1 MVSRALGLW
10 ELNGHRFRRLKHPL
24 SVEGATEMSRTNIFS
39 LNALAADWEQVKELI
54 EDGHYE
60 QAAEFLQRALIL
72 HEQAGD
78 ETLIGLFV
86 AARQICL
93 ACSQSRTEIIWH
105 LRAQEEASER
115 EGKLKDQLRA
125 LTEKLS
131 GSGPD
136 KHRTNSD
143 DSGSDTGP
151 DSGASNTISD
161 NHTLWGIIRGLL
173 GASENASAPPAQTK
187 MAGAQKGAREK
198 TIQTSSDISSSDGA
212 SSGGRQS
219 QPSLAVHCLGP
230 FRVSRNDQMIGA
242 WSGSKGRSIFKYL
255 VLRRHTPVSKEVLMD
270 VFWPDA
276 DVENARRNLH
286 QAIYSLRQALRQ
298 LQPDLQVVLFESDH
312 YQINPDLN
320 LWLDFEEFERRVKT
334 GRRLESA
341 RKTAEAMAE
350 YVRAEELYRGDFLEE
365 DLYEDWTGLQREQI
379 RAEYLDLAD
388 RLSAH
393 YAQRG
398 DHAAALSLCRKILK
412 KDKCHE
418 KAHRRLMHCYQAMGQ
433 TSMAVRQYQLC
444 VEALET
450 ELDVPPS
457 AETQMLFKNIT
468 GAAR

>member
-1 MVSRALGLW
+1 
-10 ELNGHRFRRLKHPL
+10 
-24 SVEGATEMSRTNIFS
+24 MSRTNNFS
-39 LNALAADWEQVKELI
+39 LNALAAEWEKVKELI
-54 EDGHYE
+54 ENGHYE

-72 HEQAGD
+72 HEQTGD
-78 ETLIGLFV
+78 EALIGLFV
-86 AARQICL
+86 AAQQICL
-93 ACSQSRTEIIWH
+93 ACSQSRTEMIWH

-125 LTEKLS
+125 LTERLS
-131 GSGPD
+131 SKQRPNSG
-136 KHRTNSD
+136 
-143 DSGSDTGP
+143 DSGNDP
-151 DSGASNTISD
+151 DSAAPNDTSENRK
-161 NHTLWGIIRGLL
+161 LWGIFRSLL
-173 GASENASAPPAQTK
+173 GDRENASSPSAQTK
-187 MAGAQKGAREK
+187 MAGAQKGSREEAGR
-198 TIQTSSDISSSDGA
+198 TSPDTSGSDIAA
-212 SSGGRQS
+212 SGDHQA
-219 QPSLAVHCLGP
+219 QPSLAVYCLGP
-230 FRVSRNDQMIGA
+230 FRVFRDNQMIGA
-242 WSGSKGRSIFKYL
+242 WLGSKGRSIFKYL

-286 QAIYSLRQALRQ
+286 QAIYSLRQTLRQ
-298 LQPDLQVVLFESDH
+298 AQPDFQIILFERDH
-312 YQINPDLN
+312 YQINPGLD

-350 YVRAEELYRGDFLEE
+350 YVSAEELYRGDFLEE
-365 DLYEDWTGLQREQI
+365 DLYEDWASLQRERI

-388 RLSAH
+388 RLSAY
-393 YAQRG
+393 YAQQG
-398 DHAAALSLCRKILK
+398 NHAAAISLCRKILE

-444 VEALET
+444 VETLET

-468 GAAR
+468 GAA

>member
-1 MVSRALGLW
+1 
-10 ELNGHRFRRLKHPL
+10 
-24 SVEGATEMSRTNIFS
+24 MSRTNNFS
-39 LNALAADWEQVKELI
+39 LNALAADWDKVKELI
-54 EDGHYE
+54 ENGHYE

-86 AARQICL
+86 AAQQICL
-93 ACSQSRTEIIWH
+93 ACSQSRTEMIWH

-125 LTEKLS
+125 LTERLS
-131 GSGPD
+131 SKQRPNSG
-136 KHRTNSD
+136 
-143 DSGSDTGP
+143 DSGGDP
-151 DSGASNTISD
+151 DSAAPNENSENRK
-161 NHTLWGIIRGLL
+161 LWGIIRGLL
-173 GASENASAPPAQTK
+173 GDRENASSPPTQTK
-187 MAGAQKGAREK
+187 MAGAQKGSRAEAGK
-198 TIQTSSDISSSDGA
+198 KSSDISGSDIA
-212 SSGGRQS
+212 TSGDQQS
-219 QPSLAVHCLGP
+219 QPSLAVYCLGP
-230 FRVSRNDQMIGA
+230 FRVFRDNQMIGA
-242 WSGSKGRSIFKYL
+242 WLGSKGRSIFKYL

-298 LQPDLQVVLFESDH
+298 LQPDFQVILFESDH

-320 LWLDFEEFERRVKT
+320 LWLDFEEFERHAKA

-341 RKTAEAMAE
+341 GKTAEAMAE
-350 YVRAEELYRGDFLEE
+350 YIRAEELYRGDFLEE
-365 DLYEDWTGLQREQI
+365 DLYEDWAGLQRERI

-393 YAQRG
+393 YAQQG
-398 DHAAALSLCRKILK
+398 DHAAAISLCRKILE

-444 VEALET
+444 VRTLQT
-450 ELDVPPS
+450 ELDVAPS

-468 GAAR
+468 GAA

>member
-1 MVSRALGLW
+1 
-10 ELNGHRFRRLKHPL
+10 
-24 SVEGATEMSRTNIFS
+24 MSRTNNCS
-39 LNALAADWEQVKELI
+39 LDALATDWEKVKEMI

-60 QAAEFLQRALIL
+60 RAAEFLQRALVL
-72 HEQAGD
+72 HEQTGD
-78 ETLIGLFV
+78 ETLIWLFV
-86 AARQICL
+86 AAQQICL
-93 ACSQSRTEIIWH
+93 ACNQSRTEMMWH

-131 GSGPD
+131 RSG
-136 KHRTNSD
+136 KHRPNSD
-143 DSGSDTGP
+143 DSGSDSDP
-151 DSGASNTISD
+151 DSAASNGTSES
-161 NHTLWGIIRGLL
+161 HKLWGIIRGLL
-173 GASENASAPPAQTK
+173 GAGETASAPSTQTK
-187 MAGAQKGAREK
+187 IAGAQKGSREEGVK
-198 TIQTSSDISSSDGA
+198 TSSDISGPDITAPGVHQ
-212 SSGGRQS
+212 G
-219 QPSLAVHCLGP
+219 QPSLAVYCLGP

-242 WSGSKGRSIFKYL
+242 WPGSKGRSIFKYL

-276 DVENARRNLH
+276 DAENARRNLH

-298 LQPDLQVVLFESDH
+298 LQPDFQVILFESDH
-312 YQINPDLN
+312 YQINPGLN
-320 LWLDFEEFERRVKT
+320 LWLDFEEFERHVKA

-341 RKTAEAMAE
+341 GKTADAMAE
-350 YVRAEELYRGDFLEE
+350 YIRAEELYRGDFLEE
-365 DLYEDWTGLQREQI
+365 DLYEDWAVLQRERI

-393 YAQRG
+393 YAQQG
-398 DHAAALSLCRKILK
+398 DYAAAISLCRKILE

-444 VEALET
+444 VKTLET

-468 GAAR
+468 GAA